1 VLYYQFFVE
10 GKTLIKLKTL
20 MVACVLSSS
29 VIAPVVAYAAEDSQT
44 TGVQYD
50 VRDVLDKLSDSL
62 VIHDE
67 IPTLEKSKLLGR
79 DQASANN
86 DLNESLD
93 DLMDVFDSE
102 KLKALREQYRRLED
116 KIAEE
121 EGKQQEYRSE
131 KVLAS
136 RDERS
141 LRTKLLPGET
151 LKSMVAVSKADY
163 EMLIETSETNISE
176 YHKELSQTLVEM
188 RTYFSEIGLSLS
200 TEQIDVLMSSVVG
213 DDILKMSVVFNA
225 IKDVT
230 LKLEELTNQTGESL
244 EHAKKYYG
252 MVVVLYKLMDR
263 MQTHFIAEIDN
274 NYLPKLQGFK
284 ETAQSNI
291 KESQKLISKRVNVKT
306 LKSNVESNELTL
318 KVIALYK
325 RVLMSQRDKVFKAND
340 LTKKEM
346 AVADNTYKT
355 VSLSSAVSGLISDGA
370 NNFGKLISL
379 QIPDVREFQNQK
391 IKEEFKLL
399 SQKLEG

>member
-1 VLYYQFFVE
+1 LIKF
-10 GKTLIKLKTL
+10 KTLAVTCL
-20 MVACVLSSS
+20 LSSS
-29 VIAPVVAYAAEDSQT
+29 VMAPVVAYAAADSQT
-44 TGVQYD
+44 TGFQYD

-67 IPTLEKSKLLGR
+67 IPTLEKSKFLGR
-79 DQASANN
+79 DQASANS

-102 KLKALREQYRRLED
+102 KLKALREQYRSLED

-121 EGKQQEYRSE
+121 KSKQQEYRSE

-163 EMLIETSETNISE
+163 EMLIETSEANISE
-176 YHKELSQTLVEM
+176 YQKELGQTLVEM
-188 RTYFSEIGLSLS
+188 RAYFSGIGLSLS

-230 LKLEELTNQTGESL
+230 LKLEELTNQSGESL

-291 KESQKLISKRVNVKT
+291 KESKKLMSKRVNVKT

-340 LTKKEM
+340 MTKKEM

>member
-1 VLYYQFFVE
+1 MIKF
-10 GKTLIKLKTL
+10 KTLAVTCL
-20 MVACVLSSS
+20 LSSS
-29 VIAPVVAYAAEDSQT
+29 VMAPVVAYAAADSQT
-44 TGVQYD
+44 TGFQYD

-67 IPTLEKSKLLGR
+67 IPTLEKSKFLGR
-79 DQASANN
+79 DQASANS

-102 KLKALREQYRRLED
+102 KLKALREQYRSLED

-121 EGKQQEYRSE
+121 KSKQQEYRSE

-163 EMLIETSETNISE
+163 EMLIETSEANISE
-176 YHKELSQTLVEM
+176 YQKELGQTLVEM
-188 RTYFSEIGLSLS
+188 RAYFSGIGLSLS

-230 LKLEELTNQTGESL
+230 LKLEELTNQSGESL

-291 KESQKLISKRVNVKT
+291 KESKKLMSKRVNVKT

-340 LTKKEM
+340 MTKKEM

>member
-1 VLYYQFFVE
+1 MTPF
-10 GKTLIKLKTL
+10 
-20 MVACVLSSS
+20 
-29 VIAPVVAYAAEDSQT
+29 VAYAAEDSQT
-44 TGVQYD
+44 TGFQYD

-67 IPTLEKSKLLGR
+67 IPTLEKSKFLGR
-79 DQASANN
+79 DQASANS

-102 KLKALREQYRRLED
+102 KLKALREQYRSLED

-121 EGKQQEYRSE
+121 KSKQQEYRSE

-163 EMLIETSETNISE
+163 EMLIETSEANISE
-176 YHKELSQTLVEM
+176 YQKELGQTLVEM
-188 RTYFSEIGLSLS
+188 RAYFSGIGLSLS

-230 LKLEELTNQTGESL
+230 LKLEELTNQSGESL

-291 KESQKLISKRVNVKT
+291 KESKKLMSKRVNVKT

-340 LTKKEM
+340 MTKKEM

>member
-1 VLYYQFFVE
+1 MIKF
-10 GKTLIKLKTL
+10 KTLG
-20 MVACVLSSS
+20 VACVLSSS
-29 VIAPVVAYAAEDSQT
+29 VMASFVAYAAEDSQT
-44 TGVQYD
+44 TGFQYD

-62 VIHDE
+62 AIHYE
-67 IPTLEKSKLLGR
+67 IPTLEKSKFLGR
-79 DQASANN
+79 DQASANS

-102 KLKALREQYRRLED
+102 KLKALREQYRSLED

-121 EGKQQEYRSE
+121 KSKQQEYRSE

-163 EMLIETSETNISE
+163 EMLIETSDTNISE
-176 YHKELSQTLVEM
+176 YQKELSQTLVEM
-188 RTYFSEIGLSLS
+188 RTYFSSIGLSLT

-252 MVVVLYKLMDR
+252 MVVVLYKLMER
-263 MQTHFIAEIDN
+263 MQTHFIAEIDD

-291 KESQKLISKRVNVKT
+291 KESKQLMSKHVNVKT

-325 RVLMSQRDKVFKAND
+325 RILMSQRDKVFKAND
-340 LTKKEM
+340 MTKKEM

>member
-1 VLYYQFFVE
+1 M
-10 GKTLIKLKTL
+10 IKLKTL

-44 TGVQYD
+44 TGFQYD

-306 LKSNVESNELTL
+306 LKNNVESNELTL

-325 RVLMSQRDKVFKAND
+325 KVLMSQRDKVFKAND

>member
-1 VLYYQFFVE
+1 
-10 GKTLIKLKTL
+10 
-20 MVACVLSSS
+20 
-29 VIAPVVAYAAEDSQT
+29 
-44 TGVQYD
+44 
-50 VRDVLDKLSDSL
+50 
-62 VIHDE
+62 
-67 IPTLEKSKLLGR
+67 
-79 DQASANN
+79 
-86 DLNESLD
+86 
-93 DLMDVFDSE
+93 
-102 KLKALREQYRRLED
+102 
-116 KIAEE
+116 
-121 EGKQQEYRSE
+121 
-131 KVLAS
+131 
-136 RDERS
+136 
-141 LRTKLLPGET
+141 
-151 LKSMVAVSKADY
+151 
-163 EMLIETSETNISE
+163 
-176 YHKELSQTLVEM
+176 M
-188 RTYFSEIGLSLS
+188 RVYFSGIGLSLS

-230 LKLEELTNQTGESL
+230 LKLEELTNQSGESL

-252 MVVVLYKLMDR
+252 MVVVLYKLMDC

-291 KESQKLISKRVNVKT
+291 KESKKLMSKRVNVKT

-340 LTKKEM
+340 MTKKEM